1 MTHQDES
8 SILEDVLKVLTLREP
23 EGLKNAIAVLLNAAM
38 KIEREEA
45 LQAAP
50 YERSEER
57 TGYGNGFKDKS
68 IATRLGKISLK
79 VPQVR
84 GGVEFY
90 PSSLEKGIRSERALK
105 LAIAE
110 MYVKGVSTRKVSD
123 IVEQLCGTSISSAQ
137 VSAAAKIL
145 DEEIEARRNR
155 LLGKYQYLILDARYE
170 NVRQSG
176 SVASCAVLVA
186 IGIDYEGRRN
196 VLGVSVSLSEAEVHW
211 RTFLESLIRRGMH
224 GLMMVISDAHS
235 GLKKALEAC
244 FPGVPW
250 QRCQFHLQQNAM
262 SYVPKVP
269 MRKEVGADIRS
280 VLNAPDHAE
289 ADRLLKIRVEKYRKT
304 APKLAE
310 WMEENIPQSL
320 SVFAVPVAHRRMLR
334 TTNMLERLN
343 RELKKRTKIA
353 SIFPN
358 EESLLRLV
366 GAMLMETAEQ
376 WLGEKRYLPI
386 DSESWNL
393 QKEA

>member
-8 SILEDVLKVLTLREP
+8 SIIEDVLKVLTLREP
-23 EGLKNAIAVLLNAAM
+23 EGLKSAIKVLLNAAM

-50 YERSEER
+50 YERSVER
-57 TGYGNGFKDKS
+57 TGYGNGFKDKTIS
-68 IATRLGKISLK
+68 TRLGKIALK

-84 GGVEFY
+84 GDLEFY
-90 PSSLEKGIRSERALK
+90 PRSLEKGIRSERALK

-137 VSAAAKIL
+137 VSAAASVL
-145 DEEIEARRNR
+145 DEEIAAWRNR
-155 LLGKYQYLILDARYE
+155 PLGRYQYLILDARYE
-170 NVRQSG
+170 NVRVSG

-186 IGIDYEGRRN
+186 IGIDYEGHRD

-211 RTFLESLIRRGMH
+211 RKFLETLIQRGMH
-224 GLMMVISDAHS
+224 GLKLVTSDAHV
-235 GLKKALEAC
+235 GLRKALEAC
-244 FPGVPW
+244 FPGAPW

-262 SYVPKVP
+262 SYVPKIS

-280 VLNAPDHAE
+280 VLTAPDRVE
-289 ADRLLKIRVEKYRKT
+289 ADRLLRLRIEKYRQS
-304 APKLAE
+304 APQLAE
-310 WMEENIPQSL
+310 WMEANVPQSL
-320 SVFAVPVAHRRMLR
+320 SVFAIPQAHRRLLR
-334 TTNMLERLN
+334 TTNMLERQN

-366 GAMLMETAEQ
+366 GAMLMETSEQ

-386 DSESWNL
+386 ETSE
-393 QKEA
+393 

>member
-8 SILEDVLKVLTLREP
+8 SIIEDVLKVLTMREP
-23 EGLKNAIAVLLNAAM
+23 EGLKSAIKVLLNAAM

-50 YERSEER
+50 YERSVER
-57 TGYGNGFKDKS
+57 TGYGNGFKDKTIS
-68 IATRLGKISLK
+68 TRLGKIALK

-84 GGVEFY
+84 GDLEFY

-137 VSAAAKIL
+137 VSAAATVL
-145 DEEIEARRNR
+145 DEEIAAWRNR
-155 LLGKYQYLILDARYE
+155 PLGRYQYLILDARYE
-170 NVRQSG
+170 NVRVSG

-186 IGIDYEGRRN
+186 IGIDYEGRRDI
-196 VLGVSVSLSEAEVHW
+196 LGVSVSLSEAEVHW
-211 RTFLESLIRRGMH
+211 RKFLESLIQRGMH
-224 GLMMVISDAHS
+224 GLKLVTSDAHV
-235 GLKKALEAC
+235 GLRKALEAC

-262 SYVPKVP
+262 SYVPKISL
-269 MRKEVGADIRS
+269 RKEVGADIRS
-280 VLNAPDHAE
+280 VLTAPDRTE
-289 ADRLLKIRVEKYRKT
+289 ADRLLRLRIEKYRQS
-304 APKLAE
+304 APQLAE
-310 WMEENIPQSL
+310 WMEANVPQSL
-320 SVFAVPVAHRRMLR
+320 SVFAIPQAHRRLLR
-334 TTNMLERLN
+334 TTNMLERQN

-366 GAMLMETAEQ
+366 GAMLMETSEQ

-386 DSESWNL
+386 ETSE
-393 QKEA
+393 

>member
-8 SILEDVLKVLTLREP
+8 SIIEDVLKVLTMREP
-23 EGLKNAIAVLLNAAM
+23 EGLKSAIKVLLNAAM

-50 YERSEER
+50 YERSVER
-57 TGYGNGFKDKS
+57 TGYGNGFKDKTIS
-68 IATRLGKISLK
+68 TRLGKIALK

-84 GGVEFY
+84 GDLEFY

-137 VSAAAKIL
+137 VSAAASVL
-145 DEEIEARRNR
+145 DEEIAAWRNR
-155 LLGKYQYLILDARYE
+155 PLGRYQYLILDARYE
-170 NVRQSG
+170 NVRVSG

-186 IGIDYEGRRN
+186 IGIDYEGHRD

-211 RTFLESLIRRGMH
+211 RKFLETLIQRGMH
-224 GLMMVISDAHS
+224 GLKLVTSDAHV
-235 GLKKALEAC
+235 GLRKALEAC

-262 SYVPKVP
+262 SYVPKIS

-280 VLNAPDHAE
+280 VLTAPDRTE
-289 ADRLLKIRVEKYRKT
+289 ADRLLRLRIEKYHQS
-304 APKLAE
+304 APQLAE
-310 WMEENIPQSL
+310 WMEANVPQSL
-320 SVFAVPVAHRRMLR
+320 SVFAIPQAHRRLLR
-334 TTNMLERLN
+334 TTNMLERQN

-366 GAMLMETAEQ
+366 GAMLMETSEQ

-386 DSESWNL
+386 ETSE
-393 QKEA
+393 